1 MVSPVQVP
9 PPRARRSM
17 SGPIV
22 LIAIGTVFLL
32 GTMGVLDWHNLGH
45 WFAHYWPVLLII
57 SGIIKL
63 VEYQQAQKQGTRAS
77 GLGAGGILLMIAIII
92 LPTSIGDSSKIRLTS
107 TMTIFRCLE
116 RSTATTTNS
125 RKLFLQARACM

>member
-9 PPRARRSM
+9 PPRHRRSM

-22 LIAIGTVFLL
+22 LIAVGIVFLL

-57 SGIIKL
+57 SGVIKL
-63 VEYQQAQKQGTRAS
+63 IEYQRAQQQGVRPS
-77 GLGAGGILLMIAIII
+77 GLGAGGIFLMIAIIVVGLI
-92 LPTSIGDSSKIRLTS
+92 S
-107 TMTIFRCLE
+107 T
-116 RSTATTTNS
+116 
-125 RKLFLQARACM
+125 QASHVNWGQLKDQIDINDEDFPVF